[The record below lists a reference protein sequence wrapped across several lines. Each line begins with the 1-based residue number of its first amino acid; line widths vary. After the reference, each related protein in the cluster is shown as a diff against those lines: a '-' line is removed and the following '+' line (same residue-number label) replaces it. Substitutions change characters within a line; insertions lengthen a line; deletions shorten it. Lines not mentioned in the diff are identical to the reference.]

1 MGNYIFAG
9 LQTRN
14 YTAVLVG
21 CVAAALLALLLD
33 GLVKALEDGVR
44 TRQRR
49 RVTIALAVLAAL
61 YGYTG
66 LSLAS
71 TSLLRGDAPITIG
84 AKTFTEQYILSA
96 MLGQWVEQET
106 GRPTTVVQSLGSM
119 VAFDALS
126 AEDIDIYVDY
136 SGTLWANE
144 MGRDTVPTDRAD
156 VLRDVTDFLR
166 EVHNIRLV
174 STLGFENAYA
184 LATREQD
191 AEALGLRRVS
201 DLTLHAPRLSIG
213 SDYEFFARPSGPRFE
228 TPTGCDSLAS
238 AAWIRH

>member
-1 MGNYIFAG
+1 M
-9 LQTRN
+9 
-14 YTAVLVG
+14 LVG
-21 CVAAALLALLLD
+21 CVVAALLALLLD
-33 GLVKALEDGVR
+33 GLVRALEDGVR

-49 RVTIALAVLAAL
+49 RVTIALAVLAVL

-66 LSLAS
+66 FSFAS
-71 TSLLRGDAPITIG
+71 THLLRVDAPITIG

-106 GRPTTVVQSLGSM
+106 GRSTAVMQSLGSI

-144 MGRDTVPTDRAD
+144 MGRDTVATDRQTCFATSPSFSW
-156 VLRDVTDFLR
+156 R
-166 EVHNIRLV
+166 
-174 STLGFENAYA
+174 STTSAWSARSGSRTP
-184 LATREQD
+184 TRWRR
-191 AEALGLRRVS
+191 ASKTPRALGLRRIS

-228 TPTGCDSLAS
+228 TPTGCDSRAS
-238 AAWIRH
+238 AVWIRH